1 MLEKFITLF
10 ERMVVAMETQAANQ
24 TAFIEFQKDNMFVYS
39 AADPQPVEA
48 PKAEEPKGKGKGKK
62 AEPKPEAPKAEE
74 PKKEE
79 PKPEPVK
86 LTLADVKSAV
96 AGYAE
101 ARMKGGSPQ
110 PKEDARALMAHH
122 GGGAKKTDEIAEE
135 YWADVVGACKSGWEP
150 LPAKDEEL

>member
-1 MLEKFITLF
+1 MFDQIIALF
-10 ERMVVAMETQAANQ
+10 ERLVIAHEKLAASQEAILRVTDVRVVEDQAP
-24 TAFIEFQKDNMFVYS
+24 
-39 AADPQPVEA
+39 AAESEK
-48 PKAEEPKGKGKGKK
+48 PKATRAKKEKAPEPV
-62 AEPKPEAPKAEE
+62 EAPKAEE

-86 LTLADVKSAV
+86 LTLADVKAAV

>member
-1 MLEKFITLF
+1 MFDQIIALF
-10 ERMVVAMETQAANQ
+10 ERLVIAHEKLAASQEAILRVTDVRVVE
-24 TAFIEFQKDNMFVYS
+24 
-39 AADPQPVEA
+39 DPAPVAEPEKPKATRAKKEKATEPVET
-48 PKAEEPKGKGKGKK
+48 
-62 AEPKPEAPKAEE
+62 PKAEE

-86 LTLADVKSAV
+86 LTLVDIKAAV

-101 ARMKGGSPQ
+101 ARMKGGSAD
-110 PKEDARALMAHH
+110 PKGDARALMAHH

-135 YWADVVGACKSGWEP
+135 YWEGVIDACKSGWEP

>member
-1 MLEKFITLF
+1 MFETLISLF
-10 ERMVVAMETQAANQ
+10 ERLVIAHEKLAASQEAILRVTDVRVVEDPAP
-24 TAFIEFQKDNMFVYS
+24 TAEPEKPKATRAKKEKAS
-39 AADPQPVEA
+39 EPVET
-48 PKAEEPKGKGKGKK
+48 
-62 AEPKPEAPKAEE
+62 PKAEE

-86 LTLADVKSAV
+86 LTLADVKVAV

-101 ARMKGGSPQ
+101 ARMKGGSAD
-110 PKEDARALMAHH
+110 PKGDARALMAHH

-135 YWADVVGACKSGWEP
+135 YWADVVAACKSGWEP

>member
-1 MLEKFITLF
+1 MSEKVIGLF
-10 ERMVVAMETQAANQ
+10 ERLVIAHEKLAASQEAILRVTDVRIVEDPQ
-24 TAFIEFQKDNMFVYS
+24 TS
-39 AADPQPVEA
+39 AAEPEK
-48 PKAEEPKGKGKGKK
+48 PKATRAKKEKAPEPV
-62 AEPKPEAPKAEE
+62 EAPKAEE

-86 LTLADVKSAV
+86 LTLADVKAAV

-110 PKEDARALMAHH
+110 PKEDARALMAHF
-122 GGGAKKTDEIAEE
+122 GQGASKTDLIPEE
-135 YWADVVGACKSGWEP
+135 AWADVVGACKSGWEP

>member
-1 MLEKFITLF
+1 MFETLISLF
-10 ERMVVAMETQAANQ
+10 ERLVIAHEKLAASQEAILRVTDVRIVEDPAPVAEPEKPKATRAKKEKAQ
-24 TAFIEFQKDNMFVYS
+24 E
-39 AADPQPVEA
+39 PVEP
-48 PKAEEPKGKGKGKK
+48 PKAEEPKR
-62 AEPKPEAPKAEE
+62 
-74 PKKEE
+74 EE

-86 LTLADVKSAV
+86 LTLADVKAAV
-96 AGYAE
+96 ASYADS
-101 ARMKGGSPQ
+101 RLKGGSPQ

>member
-1 MLEKFITLF
+1 MLEKVIGLF
-10 ERMVVAMETQAANQ
+10 ERLVVAHEKLAASQEAILNVGNAQ
-24 TAFIEFQKDNMFVYS
+24 VEVPPAPTAEPEKPKATRAKKEK
-39 AADPQPVEA
+39 AADPVET
-48 PKAEEPKGKGKGKK
+48 
-62 AEPKPEAPKAEE
+62 PKAEE

-86 LTLADVKSAV
+86 LTLADVKAAV
-96 AGYAE
+96 ASYAE
-101 ARMKGGSPQ
+101 NRMKGGSPQ

>member
-1 MLEKFITLF
+1 MFDQIIALF
-10 ERMVVAMETQAANQ
+10 ERLVIAHEKLAASQEAILRVTDVRVVE
-24 TAFIEFQKDNMFVYS
+24 
-39 AADPQPVEA
+39 DPAPATEPEKPKTTRAKKEKAQEPV
-48 PKAEEPKGKGKGKK
+48 
-62 AEPKPEAPKAEE
+62 EAPKAEE

-86 LTLADVKSAV
+86 LTLADVKAAV

-101 ARMKGGSPQ
+101 ARMKGGSAD
-110 PKEDARALMAHH
+110 PKGDARQLMAHH

>member
-1 MLEKFITLF
+1 MFDQIIALF
-10 ERMVVAMETQAANQ
+10 ERLVIAHEKLAASQEAILRVTDVRVVE
-24 TAFIEFQKDNMFVYS
+24 
-39 AADPQPVEA
+39 DPA
-48 PKAEEPKGKGKGKK
+48 PT
-62 AEPKPEAPKAEE
+62 AEPEKPKSTRAKKEKATEPVEAPKAEE

-86 LTLADVKSAV
+86 LTLADVKAAV

-101 ARMKGGSPQ
+101 ARMKGGSAD
-110 PKEDARALMAHH
+110 PKGDARALMAHH

-135 YWADVVGACKSGWEP
+135 YWQDVVDACTAGWEP